1 MGATMLQSLV
11 VVARAG
17 QWEWGTEE
25 ELRSGHVQLLSIH
38 LAPQTVGKGPE
49 LSPPTFLPTSFL

>member
-1 MGATMLQSLV
+1 MLQSLV

-25 ELRSGHVQLLSIH
+25 ELRSGHVQLLSTH

-49 LSPPTFLPTSFL
+49 LGPPTFLPTRFL